1 MQNFGSGSSGGG
13 AQQQRGSRGGG
24 EQQGGSRGGGE
35 QQGGSS
41 LMKASLLQQ
50 LTTRRGHGVQPEK

>member
-1 MQNFGSGSSGGG
+1 MQNFGSGSRGGG
-13 AQQQRGSRGGG
+13 EQQRGSRGGG

-50 LTTRRGHGVQPEK
+50 LTTRRGQRVQPEK